1 MFNTTET
8 ILNIPDIKKIYDIND
23 RQIAELET
31 AINQIE
37 DDILLETM
45 GEGKI
50 KRWEAMLGIIPLD
63 DDTLDN
69 RRFRIRAK
77 VLERLPYSKRVII
90 RKLDTLAPEGYT
102 LEITADTIIV
112 KLALKSKR
120 MIADVLDMLEN
131 STPLNMILNVSII
144 WNQYETVGKY
154 TYAELSQYTYKRI
167 REEVFLDE

>member
-31 AINQIE
+31 AINQME

-167 REEVFLDE
+167 REEVF